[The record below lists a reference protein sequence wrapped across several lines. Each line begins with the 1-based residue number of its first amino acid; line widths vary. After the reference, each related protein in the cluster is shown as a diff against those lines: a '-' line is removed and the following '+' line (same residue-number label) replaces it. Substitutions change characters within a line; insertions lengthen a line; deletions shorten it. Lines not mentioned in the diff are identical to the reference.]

1 MSKKNRKIC
10 VVINNRA
17 NYARIKYFLKA
28 AQKNSRIELSV
39 ILGASANLQRYGELN
54 QTLKKDGFN
63 PKYKISTIVE
73 GENPIAM
80 AKSTALS
87 IIELSSIF
95 EKIKPDIVLT
105 VADRFETL
113 ATAIAS
119 SYLNIFLAHTQGG
132 EVSGSI
138 DESVRHSITKLAH
151 IHFPATK
158 KASEFIVRLG
168 EDPKTVFLTGCP
180 AIDLVAESD
189 LVLNKDKLNI
199 NKIGVGGEIN
209 LERDFLLVLQHPI
222 TSEYGEGFSQINET
236 IKAVYK
242 LSQKGMQ
249 VLWLWPNVDAGSDD
263 VSNGIRTFREN
274 IKTRNIRF
282 FKNFQPEE
290 YVSLLANAKCII
302 GNSSSGIREASFLG
316 TPCVN
321 IGTRQTGRER
331 GENVIDVN
339 YKSDEIYNAILKQI
353 KNGKYPKSNLFGD
366 GNSGKKIAQ
375 ILSTVEPK
383 IQKKISYSI

>member
-1 MSKKNRKIC
+1 MKRRIC
-10 VVINNRA
+10 VVVHSRA
-17 NYARIKYFLKA
+17 NYGRIKTVMREISCHPSL
-28 AQKNSRIELSV
+28 ELQLVVGS
-39 ILGASANLQRYGELN
+39 SALLERFGSAINNIRA
-54 QTLKKDGFN
+54 DGF
-63 PKYKISTIVE
+63 KELATVSSIIE
-73 GENPIAM
+73 GENPTTM
-80 AKSTALS
+80 AKSTGLA
-87 IIELSSIF
+87 IIELATHF
-95 EKIKPDIVLT
+95 ENLKPDIVLT

-119 SYLNIFLAHTQGG
+119 SYMNIPLAHTQGG
-132 EVSGSI
+132 EVTGNI
-138 DESVRHSITKLAH
+138 DESVRHAITKLAH

-274 IKTRNIRF
+274 IKARHIRF

-321 IGTRQTGRER
+321 IGTRPTGRER

-383 IQKKISYSI
+383 IQKKFSYSI

>member
-1 MSKKNRKIC
+1 MKRKIC
-10 VVINNRA
+10 VVVHSRA
-17 NYARIKYFLKA
+17 NYGRIKTVMREISCHPSL
-28 AQKNSRIELSV
+28 ELQLVVGS
-39 ILGASANLQRYGELN
+39 SALLERFGSAINNIRA
-54 QTLKKDGFN
+54 DGF
-63 PKYKISTIVE
+63 KELATVSSIIE
-73 GENPIAM
+73 GENPTTM
-80 AKSTALS
+80 AKSTGLA
-87 IIELSSIF
+87 IIELATHF
-95 EKIKPDIVLT
+95 ENLKPDIVLT

-119 SYLNIFLAHTQGG
+119 SYMNIPLAHTQGG
-132 EVSGSI
+132 EVTGNI
-138 DESVRHSITKLAH
+138 DESVRHAITKLAH

-189 LVLNKDKLNI
+189 LVLDKDKLKI

-222 TSEYGEGFSQINET
+222 TSEYGEGVSQINET

-242 LSQKGMQ
+242 SSQKGMQ

-274 IKTRNIRF
+274 IKARNIRF

-290 YVSLLANAKCII
+290 YVSLLANAKCIV

-339 YKSDEIYNAILKQI
+339 YDSDEIYNAILKQI

>member
-1 MSKKNRKIC
+1 MKRRIC
-10 VVINNRA
+10 VVVHSRA
-17 NYARIKYFLKA
+17 NYGRIKTVMREISCHPSL
-28 AQKNSRIELSV
+28 ELQLVVGS
-39 ILGASANLQRYGELN
+39 SALLERFGSAINNIRA
-54 QTLKKDGFN
+54 DGF
-63 PKYKISTIVE
+63 KELATVSSIIE
-73 GENPIAM
+73 GENPTTM
-80 AKSTALS
+80 AKSTGLA
-87 IIELSSIF
+87 IIELATHF
-95 EKIKPDIVLT
+95 ENLKPDIVLT

-119 SYLNIFLAHTQGG
+119 SYMNIPLAHTQGG
-132 EVSGSI
+132 EVTGSI
-138 DESVRHSITKLAH
+138 DESVRHAITKLAH

-222 TSEYGEGFSQINET
+222 TSEYGEGVSQINET

-274 IKTRNIRF
+274 IKARNIRF

>member
-1 MSKKNRKIC
+1 MKRKIC
-10 VVINNRA
+10 VVVHSRA
-17 NYARIKYFLKA
+17 NYGRIKTAMREISYHPSL
-28 AQKNSRIELSV
+28 ELQLIVGSSALLERFGSV
-39 ILGASANLQRYGELN
+39 INNIRE
-54 QTLKKDGFN
+54 DGF
-63 PKYKISTIVE
+63 KEKAIVSSIIE
-73 GENPIAM
+73 GETPTTM
-80 AKSTALS
+80 AKSTGLA
-87 IIELSSIF
+87 IIELATHF
-95 EKIKPDIVLT
+95 ENLKPDIVLT

-113 ATAIAS
+113 ATAVAS
-119 SYLNIFLAHTQGG
+119 SYMNIPLAHTQGG
-132 EVSGSI
+132 EVTGNI
-138 DESVRHSITKLAH
+138 DESVRHAITKLAH

-158 KASEFIVRLG
+158 KASEFIIRLG

-189 LVLNKDKLNI
+189 LVLNKDQLNI

-222 TSEYGEGFSQINET
+222 TSEYGEGVSQINET

-274 IKTRNIRF
+274 IKARNIRF

>member
-1 MSKKNRKIC
+1 MKRRIC
-10 VVINNRA
+10 VVVHSRA
-17 NYARIKYFLKA
+17 NYGRIKTVMREISCHPSL
-28 AQKNSRIELSV
+28 ELQLVVGS
-39 ILGASANLQRYGELN
+39 SALLERFGSAINNIRA
-54 QTLKKDGFN
+54 DGF
-63 PKYKISTIVE
+63 KELATVSSIIE
-73 GENPIAM
+73 GENPTTM
-80 AKSTALS
+80 AKSTGLA
-87 IIELSSIF
+87 IIELATHF
-95 EKIKPDIVLT
+95 ENLKPDIVLT

-119 SYLNIFLAHTQGG
+119 SYMNIPLAHTQGG
-132 EVSGSI
+132 EVTGNI
-138 DESVRHSITKLAH
+138 DESVRHAITKLAH

-222 TSEYGEGFSQINET
+222 TSEYGEGVSQINET

-274 IKTRNIRF
+274 IKARNIRF

-339 YKSDEIYNAILKQI
+339 NKSDEIYNAILKQI

>member
-1 MSKKNRKIC
+1 MKRKIC
-10 VVINNRA
+10 VVVHSRA
-17 NYARIKYFLKA
+17 NYGRIKTVMREISCHPSL
-28 AQKNSRIELSV
+28 ELQLVVGS
-39 ILGASANLQRYGELN
+39 SALLERFGSAINNIRA
-54 QTLKKDGFN
+54 DGF
-63 PKYKISTIVE
+63 KELATVSSIIE
-73 GENPIAM
+73 GENPTTM
-80 AKSTALS
+80 AKSTGLA
-87 IIELSSIF
+87 IIELATHF
-95 EKIKPDIVLT
+95 ENLKPDIVLT

-119 SYLNIFLAHTQGG
+119 SYMNIPLAHTQGG
-132 EVSGSI
+132 EVTGNI
-138 DESVRHSITKLAH
+138 DESVRHAITKLAH

-199 NKIGVGGEIN
+199 NKIRVGGEIN

-222 TSEYGEGFSQINET
+222 TSEYGEGVSQINET

-274 IKTRNIRF
+274 IKARNIRF

>member
-1 MSKKNRKIC
+1 
-10 VVINNRA
+10 
-17 NYARIKYFLKA
+17 
-28 AQKNSRIELSV
+28 
-39 ILGASANLQRYGELN
+39 
-54 QTLKKDGFN
+54 
-63 PKYKISTIVE
+63 
-73 GENPIAM
+73 M
-80 AKSTALS
+80 AK
-87 IIELSSIF
+87 I
-95 EKIKPDIVLT
+95 
-105 VADRFETL
+105 
-113 ATAIAS
+113 
-119 SYLNIFLAHTQGG
+119 Q
-132 EVSGSI
+132 
-138 DESVRHSITKLAH
+138 
-151 IHFPATK
+151 
-158 KASEFIVRLG
+158 
-168 EDPKTVFLTGCP
+168 KTVFLTGCP

-222 TSEYGEGFSQINET
+222 TSEYGEGVSQINET

-274 IKTRNIRF
+274 IKARNIRF

-339 YKSDEIYNAILKQI
+339 YDSDDIYNAILKQI